1 MSRDYRESQRW
12 IRVILTDCPSSS
24 ANYDP
29 LTSPDYIE
37 ICWLPLLYEHLS
49 IFYIVLQVTWYLI
62 VYKVVIY
69 VLLSIKNRGISLAK
83 QTFIRKEGIVMPQ
96 FASLDLM
103 WFE

>member
-1 MSRDYRESQRW
+1 M
-12 IRVILTDCPSSS
+12 
-24 ANYDP
+24 
-29 LTSPDYIE
+29 
-37 ICWLPLLYEHLS
+37 
-49 IFYIVLQVTWYLI
+49 WYLI